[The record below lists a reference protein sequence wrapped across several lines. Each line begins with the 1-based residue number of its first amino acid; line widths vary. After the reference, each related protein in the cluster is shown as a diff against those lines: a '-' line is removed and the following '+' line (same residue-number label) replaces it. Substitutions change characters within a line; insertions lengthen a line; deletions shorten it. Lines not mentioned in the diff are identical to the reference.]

1 MPIKTFVSYESC
13 FLEQS
18 TASRPYFTTRSYLLW
33 PFFPYHQSWQI
44 VSIDFF
50 PIEEILKN
58 FLIPKWDN
66 MRYFPDV
73 WKKAFPSS
81 SSHYSSIYTTSD
93 FDQILTIRFKSK
105 SLITVVLYTVLDGLQ
120 LKTTF
125 RNIDPD
131 KRESWEWEKGILAN
145 FHFHF
150 LLEMATSTHSLMV

>member
-1 MPIKTFVSYESC
+1 
-13 FLEQS
+13 
-18 TASRPYFTTRSYLLW
+18 
-33 PFFPYHQSWQI
+33 
-44 VSIDFF
+44 
-50 PIEEILKN
+50 
-58 FLIPKWDN
+58 

-131 KRESWEWEKGILAN
+131 KREKVYIQLRVREGDTGKFSLPFFTGNGHQYSLSYGIVSRRGEKRTLVVVCGLKRIS
-145 FHFHF
+145 FS
-150 LLEMATSTHSLMV
+150 MCISTYICYVVMHSGLF

>member
-1 MPIKTFVSYESC
+1 MKSDISPMC
-13 FLEQS
+13 G
-18 TASRPYFTTRSYLLW
+18 
-33 PFFPYHQSWQI
+33 
-44 VSIDFF
+44 
-50 PIEEILKN
+50 
-58 FLIPKWDN
+58 
-66 MRYFPDV
+66 
-73 WKKAFPSS
+73 KKAFPSS

-150 LLEMATSTHSLMV
+150 LLEMATTSTHSLMV